1 MEKTRKFKC
10 HNCGYEY
17 SENECGFFHNGIYE
31 EPVCPVCCETCYDE
45 VEENEN

>member
-1 MEKTRKFKC
+1 MEKIRKFKC

-17 SENECGFFHNGIYE
+17 SENECGFFHNGMYE

-45 VEENEN
+45 VEENED